1 MAQQITLSQFEAI
14 DFALRITYRLTG
26 SRAVSEMISERRVNA
41 RWNAAKA
48 AHITK
53 GGVCMSMQSDA
64 GTQEILL

>member
-1 MAQQITLSQFEAI
+1 MI
-14 DFALRITYRLTG
+14 DSALRLAYRLTG

-48 AHITK
+48 AHIAH